1 MIISASTVYIGAAIL
16 QSLFMGWT
24 EADVVIDVYFDPTL
38 SEGDFLT
45 LSISTPVGDIQVLGH
60 VEFFEPGTLI
70 FSDAHI
76 AGLTRNALGWA
87 HLRQVMNIAL
97 ERGGFDEIIIKGSS
111 RSTGANPGH
120 IPRPFRVSRSR

>member
-1 MIISASTVYIGAAIL
+1 MA
-16 QSLFMGWT
+16 WT
-24 EADVVIDVYFDPTL
+24 NADVEIVVYTDSDL
-38 SEGDFLT
+38 SEGDFIT

-60 VEFFEPGTLI
+60 VAFLEPGTLI
-70 FSDAHI
+70 FSEAHI
-76 AGLTRNALGWA
+76 AGLAGNALGWV

-120 IPRPFRVSRSR
+120 VPRPFRVARNR